1 MTDLVRLHLEKPVH
15 GGYCLAR
22 HDGRVILVRHG
33 APGEEVLA
41 RLTDTGKTWR
51 AEVVNV
57 VTPHPDRVPVAW
69 EDAGPG
75 GVGAELAHL
84 RRSAQLEWKRGVID
98 DALTRIGRL
107 DLPITVTAPDDG
119 DGWHTRTRIELT
131 TNADGQAGM
140 YAYRTRAHVPLTRM
154 PLAHRDLDALDM
166 FSTRWP
172 SNVRLTAVAPSADDP
187 VLLVDGRAPSGHPG
201 KIRERVGEF
210 EYSLA
215 ASGFWQAHVDAPQIL
230 TDAVLAAAGDISGA
244 TIFDL
249 FSGAGLFTLPLAAA
263 VGEAGAVHSVE
274 GNRSAVT
281 WARVNTKAL
290 RQVTTHRG
298 DVASV
303 LKSGKLPARADVV
316 VLDPPRVGARK
327 DVMDAII
334 AHRPRSIVY
343 VSCDPAALARD
354 LAIAADS
361 GYEADGVEAFDL
373 FPHTHHVESLAVL
386 RPST

>member
-51 AEVVNV
+51 AEVVDV

-154 PLAHRDLDALDM
+154 PLAHRDLDALDL

-172 SNVRLTAVAPSADDP
+172 SNVRLTAVAPSADEP
-187 VLLVDGRAPSGHPG
+187 VLLVDGQAPSGHPG

-230 TDAVLAAAGDISGA
+230 TDALLAAAGDICGA
-244 TIFDL
+244 TVFDL

-263 VGEAGAVHSVE
+263 VGQAGAVHSVE

-290 RQVTTHRG
+290 RPVTTHRG

-303 LKSGKLPARADVV
+303 LKSGKLPTRADVV

-361 GYEADGVEAFDL
+361 GYEAAGVEAFDL

-386 RPST
+386 RRSS